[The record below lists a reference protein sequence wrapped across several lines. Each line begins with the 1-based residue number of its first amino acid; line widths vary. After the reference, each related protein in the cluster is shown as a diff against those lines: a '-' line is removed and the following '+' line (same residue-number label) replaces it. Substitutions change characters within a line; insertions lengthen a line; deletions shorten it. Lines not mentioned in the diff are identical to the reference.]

1 MRRWPDWPGLSE
13 TRGLGPVG
21 GHVSAYARTSSGK
34 NAEMTAIFVSAV
46 GVLGTVMG
54 AALTAFISART
65 ERRRER
71 SQDRMQLNDL
81 RVEHQRWRR
90 ERRQAAYLSFLE
102 ALGNADRD
110 NQAFFRELR
119 AGQASVTLDETR
131 SAAIRLKFKD
141 AEIAGLVVVLE
152 GPEAVA
158 EAAHNLVEQMSSL
171 VRDVREYA
179 EVAAAD
185 GHPSEG
191 DNVHE
196 AGMRFVAEREAF
208 LGLARDALD
217 EVTKHLRIFP
227 GTQFQDG
234 AS

>member
-1 MRRWPDWPGLSE
+1 M
-13 TRGLGPVG
+13 
-21 GHVSAYARTSSGK
+21 SAYARTPSGK
-34 NAEMTAIFVSAV
+34 NADMTAIFVSAV

-54 AALTAFISART
+54 AALTAFIAART

-71 SQDRMQLNDL
+71 SQDRVQLNDL

-119 AGQASVTLDETR
+119 AGHAPLPLDEAR
-131 SAAIRLKFKD
+131 IAAIRLKFKD

-158 EAAHNLVEQMSSL
+158 EAAHNLVDQLSSL
-171 VRDVREYA
+171 VQDVREYA
-179 EVAAAD
+179 EAVAAD
-185 GHPSEG
+185 SHPNGG

-196 AGMRFVAEREAF
+196 AGMRFIAERKAF

-217 EVTKHLRIFP
+217 EVTKHIQVLPETQLR
-227 GTQFQDG
+227 D
-234 AS
+234 